1 MITVTFY
8 ATNGRISRGVVI
20 GRQEHMLEVAWD
32 VGDSPANISWV
43 NPTAQV
49 GKMVLS
55 AEEFRPVHSAIK
67 DALDGNVDEARATLW
82 AENKKRSEERNRN
95 SR

>member
-20 GRQEHMLEVAWD
+20 GRQDHMLEVAWD

-43 NPTAQV
+43 NPTGQV

-55 AEEFRPVHSAIK
+55 AEAFRPVQWT
-67 DALDGNVDEARATLW
+67 ET
-82 AENKKRSEERNRN
+82 
-95 SR
+95 